1 MNYHPQPLAGTA
13 PPPPRPVA
21 APRPTSSPAPNP
33 AFDRWLQAELARR
46 YDDALAEP
54 VPDALLRLLQPGN

>member
-1 MNYHPQPLAGTA
+1 MA
-13 PPPPRPVA
+13 PPRPA
-21 APRPTSSPAPNP
+21 P

-54 VPDALLRLLQPGN
+54 VPDELLRLLQASN

>member
-21 APRPTSSPAPNP
+21 ERRAPSAPGPNP
-33 AFDRWLQAELARR
+33 AFDRWLQSELTRR

-54 VPDALLRLLQPGN
+54 VPEELLRLLQPGN